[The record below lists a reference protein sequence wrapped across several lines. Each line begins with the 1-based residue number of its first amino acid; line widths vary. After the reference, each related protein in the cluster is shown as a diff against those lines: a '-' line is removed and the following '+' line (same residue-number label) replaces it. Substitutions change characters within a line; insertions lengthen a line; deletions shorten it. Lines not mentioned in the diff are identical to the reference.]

1 MGHRYMGENIG
12 VNPDDL
18 HQAAKKIDGIVD
30 GTAKAAGDL
39 AGNGAA
45 YGHDGLHAKLT
56 EFCTAARTASE
67 LLEQNS
73 KAAGEALRRAGG
85 AYQER
90 EALQHDLVNQQRAK
104 LDGLALGTNVG
115 WAQ

>member
-45 YGHDGLHAKLT
+45 
-56 EFCTAARTASE
+56 
-67 LLEQNS
+67 
-73 KAAGEALRRAGG
+73 
-85 AYQER
+85 
-90 EALQHDLVNQQRAK
+90 
-104 LDGLALGTNVG
+104 
-115 WAQ
+115 

>member
-1 MGHRYMGENIG
+1 MGENIG

-39 AGNGAA
+39 AWNGAA

-85 AYQER
+85 AYQNAR
-90 EALQHDLVNQQRAK
+90 RCS
-104 LDGLALGTNVG
+104 TT
-115 WAQ
+115 W